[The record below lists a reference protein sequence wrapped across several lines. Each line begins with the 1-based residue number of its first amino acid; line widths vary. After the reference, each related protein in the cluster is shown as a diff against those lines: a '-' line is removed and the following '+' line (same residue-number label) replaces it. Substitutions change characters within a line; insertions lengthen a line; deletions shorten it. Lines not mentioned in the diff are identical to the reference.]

1 MAGITLPYKYEPREY
16 QLEHLWIPFD
26 EGFTRIIQVWHRRS
40 GKDKTDLNLI
50 AREMKENVGN
60 YYYLFPTYSQGKKAI
75 WEGRGKDGVAYL
87 DHFPKE
93 LVASINNSEMQVKYK
108 NGSLFQIIGVED
120 PDKVV
125 GTNPR
130 GIVFSE
136 YSLQN
141 PKAWD
146 LLRPILAENGGWA
159 IFNYTPRGR
168 NHGYKLVEMAKK
180 NPRWY
185 VSILTVND
193 TDVLTEEDIEEE
205 RLSGMDEDM
214 IQQEYYCSFV
224 AAIQGSVYWKQIE
237 EAQQNGQ
244 FREVPYDPK
253 LLVHTVWDLGKN
265 DTNVI
270 GFYQNAGTSV
280 RKIRTLSGSKKGLLE
295 WIKEVKDLPYVYGKH
310 FAPHD
315 IEVSDYT
322 LNGEQSRKDLAK
334 EHGLDFEVIPNVSIE
349 EGIDAGRRFFKRL
362 YVDNTHN
369 EEWIEAI
376 PQYAYKY
383 DEERKIFLK
392 VPNHDWTSHFAD
404 EHRYAALVYDKMTN
418 EHETVIKQEI
428 AVNRERKIQEARR
441 DSGL

>member
-1 MAGITLPYKYEPREY
+1 MAIKLPHLYTPRDY
-16 QLEHLWIPFD
+16 QLDSLWVPFD
-26 EGFTRIIQVWHRRS
+26 EGCQRIVMVHHRRS
-40 GKDKTDLNLI
+40 GKDKSCLNLV
-50 AREMKENVGN
+50 AREMHQNVGN

-87 DHFPKE
+87 DHFPAE
-93 LVASINNSEMQVKYK
+93 LIASKNNTEMQIKYK

-136 YSLQN
+136 FSLQN

-168 NHGYKLVEMAKK
+168 NHGYKLVETAKK
-180 NPRWY
+180 NARWF
-185 VSILTVND
+185 VSVLTVDN
-193 TDVLTEEDIEEE
+193 TGVLTPEDIQEE
-205 RLSGMDEDM
+205 RDSGMDEDM
-214 IQQEYYCSFV
+214 IQQEYYCSFI
-224 AAIQGSVYWKQIE
+224 AAIQGSIYWRQVE

-244 FREVPYDPK
+244 FKDVPYDPK
-253 LLVHTVWDLGKN
+253 LLVHTVWDLGKS

-270 GFYQNAGTSV
+270 GFYQSTGSTV
-280 RKIRTLSGSKKGLLE
+280 RKLRTLSGSKKGLLE
-295 WIKEVKDLPYVYGKH
+295 WIKQVKELPYVYGKH

-334 EHGLDFEVIPNVSIE
+334 EHGIDFEVIPNVSVE
-349 EGIDAGRRFFKRL
+349 EGIDAG
-362 YVDNTHN
+362 
-369 EEWIEAI
+369 
-376 PQYAYKY
+376 
-383 DEERKIFLK
+383 
-392 VPNHDWTSHFAD
+392 
-404 EHRYAALVYDKMTN
+404 
-418 EHETVIKQEI
+418 
-428 AVNRERKIQEARR
+428 
-441 DSGL
+441 